1 MEKATGEFLLI
12 GEVGGSGRNPT
23 TQKPTTNALQ
33 PIPNPILRWSS
44 EIMSSSTVTPA
55 YSVRSAMELCE
66 HLSKQETILR
76 RAFRNSLKTS
86 TKLKTIT
93 KEGNK
98 MHAMRYEY
106 FIGIEKQP
114 AFFS

>member
-1 MEKATGEFLLI
+1 M
-12 GEVGGSGRNPT
+12 
-23 TQKPTTNALQ
+23 
-33 PIPNPILRWSS
+33 
-44 EIMSSSTVTPA
+44 
-55 YSVRSAMELCE
+55 
-66 HLSKQETILR
+66 R
-76 RAFRNSLKTS
+76 RAFRNSLKTL